1 MEDFVVPWKVSGL
14 LHWVSGFRQSVWGFE
29 VRVCFTLTSWV
40 IEELGVFLMAF
51 YDISGPTRTR
61 HGVWR
66 VSVGF
71 MVVWFALYLK
81 HRDFWVLDW
90 AWGVLDGL
98 LPFKGLPWTLRWS
111 SWTDREQDFRVLD
124 RSGGLLKGV
133 PWTLTCSSRI
143 LKGRLGCSQ
152 GFFMVVW
159 FPGSWLGSRCSQRI
173 PATDFWVF
181 ITNSRGSCWWFVKG
195 ICCCLLPFNLKDR
208 V

>member
-29 VRVCFTLTSWV
+29 VRVCFTFTSWV

-90 AWGVLDGL
+90 AWGVLDGR

-152 GFFMVVW
+152 GFFYGCLISRFLTWQQMFSKDSCHRLLSVHYKFSRVLLVVRE
-159 FPGSWLGSRCSQRI
+159 G
-173 PATDFWVF
+173 
-181 ITNSRGSCWWFVKG
+181 N
-195 ICCCLLPFNLKDR
+195 LLLFASI
-208 V
+208 